1 MLLYKHDSNQQKGG
15 NMDTDNIIKFAN
27 NWSKMGEYD
36 KRIIMYLKDNDG
48 LFIGNPTALSKVM
61 DRARTGT
68 HDAIMRLEKMNI
80 IIVNRNSINNRVQS
94 FALADSWMDNICKLC
109 ESEILNSFSRQKK

>member
-1 MLLYKHDSNQQKGG
+1 MNAD
-15 NMDTDNIIKFAN
+15 DIIKFAN

-48 LFIGNPTALSKVM
+48 LFIGNPSALSKIM

-68 HDAIMRLEKMNI
+68 HEAVMRLEKMNI
-80 IIVNRNSINNRVQS
+80 VIIHRNIINNRIQS
-94 FALADSWMDNICKLC
+94 FALDDSWMDNICKLC

>member
-1 MLLYKHDSNQQKGG
+1 MNAD
-15 NMDTDNIIKFAN
+15 DIIKFAN

-48 LFIGNPTALSKVM
+48 LFIGNPSALSKIM

-68 HDAIMRLEKMNI
+68 HEAVMRLEKMNI
-80 IIVNRNSINNRVQS
+80 VIIRRNSINNRIQS
-94 FALADSWMDNICKLC
+94 FALDDSWMDNICKLC